1 MALSTRRGGRTRF
14 TLILLILT
22 SITLLTLDFRG
33 FTPLNSVRSAVLDA
47 FEPVGDFA
55 SDTFEP
61 VSNAWNGAFDYDNV
75 QSENEALRQR
85 VDELEGQITSGDVA
99 KQSLQ
104 QLLEQVNIPFVG
116 DIPTASARVVSGAV
130 ANFDQTIEID
140 KGDNAGIKRDM
151 AVVTGRGLIGRVVET
166 SSDRAVVELLS
177 SGRSHGRVQHRRH
190 QRARRGAAV
199 WQTVSVSTATT
210 DVDQHRPARPDP
222 GDERARTRRRFPQ
235 GLPIGTVT
243 SVRRR
248 RRLARTATRR
258 ADAGRPLGSD
268 LRERRAVGAAA
279 CDRQRIAL
287 VLFSAAVLQ
296 RGLFSQLPRRRGV
309 RGRLPAARDRGRH
322 DARP

>member
-1 MALSTRRGGRTRF
+1 VALSTRRGGKTRF

-47 FEPVGDFA
+47 FEPVGNFA

-104 QLLEQVNIPFVG
+104 QLLEQVDIPFVG

-130 ANFDQTIEID
+130 ANFDETIEID
-140 KGDNAGIKRDM
+140 KGENAGIKKDM
-151 AVVTGRGLIGRVVET
+151 AVVTGRGLVGRVVNA
-166 SSDRAVVELLS
+166 SGDRAVVQLLS
-177 SGRSHGRVQHRRH
+177 SGRFNVGFSIVGTNVLGQVKGTGDGTRL
-190 QRARRGAAV
+190 
-199 WQTVSVSTATT
+199 SATT
-210 DVDQHRPARPDP
+210 DVDRFVLP
-222 GDERARTRRRFPQ
+222 GQILVTSGLERSRFPQ

-243 SVRRR
+243 SVRADEGALEQEMGVRM
-248 RRLARTATRR
+248 LA
-258 ADAGRPLGSD
+258 DISD
-268 LRERRAVGAAA
+268 LTFVSV
-279 CDRQRIAL
+279 
-287 VLFSAAVLQ
+287 VLWEA
-296 RGLFSQLPRRRGV
+296 
-309 RGRLPAARDRGRH
+309 PA
-322 DARP
+322 

>member
-1 MALSTRRGGRTRF
+1 VALSTRRGGRTRF

-130 ANFDQTIEID
+130 ANFDKMIEID
-140 KGDNAGIKRDM
+140 KGENAGIKRDM
-151 AVVTGRGLIGRVVET
+151 AVITGRGLIGRVVRT
-166 SSDRAVVELLS
+166 SGDRAVVELLS
-177 SGRSHGRVQHRRH
+177 SGDLRVAFSIVGTNVLGI
-190 QRARRGAAV
+190 ARGLADGERL
-199 WQTVSVSTATT
+199 SATT
-210 DVDQHRPARPDP
+210 DVDQVVLP
-222 GDERARTRRRFPQ
+222 GQILVTSGLERGRFPQ

-243 SVRRR
+243 D
-248 RRLARTATRR
+248 AR
-258 ADAGRPLGSD
+258 ADEGSLERELDVQMLADLSD
-268 LRERRAVGAAA
+268 LTFVSV
-279 CDRQRIAL
+279 
-287 VLFSAAVLQ
+287 VLWE
-296 RGLFSQLPRRRGV
+296 P
-309 RGRLPAARDRGRH
+309 PA
-322 DARP
+322 

>member
-1 MALSTRRGGRTRF
+1 VALSTRRGGRTRF

-47 FEPVGDFA
+47 FEPVGNFA
-55 SDTFEP
+55 SDTFDP

-75 QSENEALRQR
+75 QKENEALRQR

-130 ANFDQTIEID
+130 ANFDKTIEID
-140 KGDNAGIKRDM
+140 KGEKAGIRRDM
-151 AVVTGRGLIGRVVET
+151 AVITGRGLIGRVVET

-177 SGRSHGRVQHRRH
+177 SGDLRVAFSIVGTNVLGI
-190 QRARRGAAV
+190 ARGLADGERL
-199 WQTVSVSTATT
+199 SATT
-210 DVDQHRPARPDP
+210 DVDQFVLP
-222 GDERARTRRRFPQ
+222 GQILVTSGLERGRFPQ

-243 SVRRR
+243 SVRADEGSLDKELDVQM
-248 RRLARTATRR
+248 LA
-258 ADAGRPLGSD
+258 DLSD
-268 LRERRAVGAAA
+268 LTFVSV
-279 CDRQRIAL
+279 
-287 VLFSAAVLQ
+287 VLWE
-296 RGLFSQLPRRRGV
+296 P
-309 RGRLPAARDRGRH
+309 PA
-322 DARP
+322 